1 MARTY
6 RRVYSPD
13 KSHHRNAI
21 PYKRGNKPIVICKG
35 GIEITIE
42 EDDRYQVTV
51 INNLKSLSKWQ
62 KTTKESSPLWMQ
74 S

>member
-21 PYKRGNKPIVICKG
+21 PYKRGNKPIVICKS

-42 EDDRYQVTV
+42 EDDRY
-51 INNLKSLSKWQ
+51 
-62 KTTKESSPLWMQ
+62 
-74 S
+74 

>member
-6 RRVYSPD
+6 RRAFSPD

-35 GIEITIE
+35 DVEIIIE
-42 EDDRYQVTV
+42 ESDQYR
-51 INNLKSLSKWQ
+51 IR
-62 KTTKESSPLWMQ
+62 
-74 S
+74 

>member
-6 RRVYSPD
+6 RRAYSPD

-21 PYKRGNKPIVICKG
+21 PYRRSKPIVICKG

-42 EDDRYQVTV
+42 EDDR
-51 INNLKSLSKWQ
+51 
-62 KTTKESSPLWMQ
+62 
-74 S
+74 

>member
-21 PYKRGNKPIVICKG
+21 PYRRSKPIVIHKG
-35 GIEITIE
+35 SVEITIE
-42 EDDRYQVTV
+42 EDDRY
-51 INNLKSLSKWQ
+51 
-62 KTTKESSPLWMQ
+62 
-74 S
+74 